1 MFIDN
6 IIGMFSEDLAIDLG
20 TANTLIYVKDKGIV
34 SNEPSVVAV
43 HINSRGEKKILSV
56 GRDAKKMLGRTPGN
70 IQAIRPMKDGVIA
83 DFEVVEA
90 MLKYFIRKIHNRK
103 TLVRPRI
110 IIAVPSGITAVERRA
125 VRESAEAAGAR
136 IVYLIE
142 EPVAAAIGA
151 GLPIT
156 EAAGNMIVDIGGGTT
171 EVAVISMSGIVYA
184 KSIRVGGDKIDDA
197 IIQYVKKKYNL
208 LIGDRTAELI
218 KMTIGTA
225 YPAEEISTMNIKG
238 RDLVSGIPKIIEI
251 TSTEI
256 YEAILETVSQIV
268 DAVKTTLEKIPPE
281 LSSDIVDRGIALA
294 GGGALLKNI
303 DILIRENT
311 ELPVI
316 IADDPL
322 TCVVRGAGM
331 ALDELN
337 ILKDIVLE
345 N

>member
-6 IIGMFSEDLAIDLG
+6 LIGLFSNDLAVDLG
-20 TANTLIYVKDKGIV
+20 TANTLIYVKDKGVV

-43 HINSRGEKKILSV
+43 HTDSRGEKKILAV
-56 GRDAKKMLGRTPGN
+56 GKDAKRMLGRTPGN
-70 IQAIRPMKDGVIA
+70 ISAIRPMKDGVIA

-103 TLVRPRI
+103 TMIRPRVI
-110 IIAVPSGITAVERRA
+110 VAIPSGITAVERRA
-125 VRESAEAAGAR
+125 VKESAEAAGAR
-136 IVYLIE
+136 VVYLLE

-184 KSIRVGGDKIDDA
+184 KSLRVGGDKIDNA
-197 IIQYVKKKYNL
+197 IIQYIKKKYNL
-208 LIGDRTAELI
+208 LIGDRTAELA
-218 KMTIGTA
+218 KMTIGTV
-225 YPAEEISTMNIKG
+225 YPIEEESKMSIKG

-251 TSTEI
+251 TSLEVL
-256 YEAILETVSQIV
+256 EAISEPAGQIV
-268 DAVKTTLEKIPPE
+268 DAIRTTLENIPPE
-281 LSSDIVDRGIALA
+281 LSSDIVDRGIVLA
-294 GGGALLKNI
+294 GGGALLKNM
-303 DILIRENT
+303 DLLIREHT

-322 TCVVRGAGM
+322 TCVVRGAGK
-331 ALDELN
+331 ALNEIN
-337 ILKDIVLE
+337 VLKDIMLE

>member
-43 HINSRGEKKILSV
+43 HINLRGEKKILSV
-56 GRDAKKMLGRTPGN
+56 GKDAKKMLGRTPGN

-151 GLPIT
+151 DLPIT

-184 KSIRVGGDKIDDA
+184 KSIRVGGDKIDDF
-197 IIQYVKKKYNL
+197 IIQYVKKRYNL

-225 YPAEEISTMNIKG
+225 YPTEEISTMNIKG

-256 YEAILETVSQIV
+256 YEAILEPISQIV

-303 DILIRENT
+303 DILIREHT

-322 TCVVRGAGM
+322 TCVVRGAGK

-337 ILKDIVLE
+337 ILQDIVLE

>member
-225 YPAEEISTMNIKG
+225 YSAEETSTMNIKG
-238 RDLVSGIPKIIEI
+238 RDLLSGIPKIIEI

>member
-6 IIGMFSEDLAIDLG
+6 IIGIFSQDLAIDLG

-43 HINSRGEKKILSV
+43 HIDSRGEKKILSV
-56 GRDAKKMLGRTPGN
+56 GKDAKKMLGRTPGN

-136 IVYLIE
+136 VVYLIE

-184 KSIRVGGDKIDDA
+184 KSIRVGGDKIDDS

-238 RDLVSGIPKIIEI
+238 RDLLSGIPKIVEI
-251 TSTEI
+251 TSAEI
-256 YEAILETVSQIV
+256 YEAISEPVSQIV

>member
-1 MFIDN
+1 
-6 IIGMFSEDLAIDLG
+6 
-20 TANTLIYVKDKGIV
+20 
-34 SNEPSVVAV
+34 
-43 HINSRGEKKILSV
+43 
-56 GRDAKKMLGRTPGN
+56 
-70 IQAIRPMKDGVIA
+70 
-83 DFEVVEA
+83 

-103 TLVRPRI
+103 TMIRPRI
-110 IIAVPSGITAVERRA
+110 IVAIPSGITAVERRA

-136 IVYLIE
+136 VVYLIE

-171 EVAVISMSGIVYA
+171 EVAVISMSGIVFA
-184 KSIRVGGDKIDDA
+184 KSLRVGGDKIDDA

-208 LIGDRTAELI
+208 LIGDRTAELV
-218 KMTIGTA
+218 KMTIGTV
-225 YPAEEISTMNIKG
+225 YPVEEESKMNIKG

-251 TSTEI
+251 TSSEI
-256 YEAILETVSQIV
+256 LEAISEPAAQIV
-268 DAVKTTLEKIPPE
+268 DAIKTTLEKIPPE
-281 LSSDIVDRGIALA
+281 LSSDIVDRGIVLA

-303 DILIRENT
+303 DVLIREHT

-322 TCVVRGAGM
+322 TCVVRGAGK
-331 ALDELN
+331 ALNEIN
-337 ILKDIVLE
+337 VLKDIMLE

>member
-1 MFIDN
+1 
-6 IIGMFSEDLAIDLG
+6 
-20 TANTLIYVKDKGIV
+20 
-34 SNEPSVVAV
+34 
-43 HINSRGEKKILSV
+43 
-56 GRDAKKMLGRTPGN
+56 
-70 IQAIRPMKDGVIA
+70 MKDGVIA

-103 TLVRPRI
+103 SMIRPRI
-110 IIAVPSGITAVERRA
+110 IVAIPSGITAVERRA

-136 IVYLIE
+136 MVYLIE

-184 KSIRVGGDKIDDA
+184 KSLRVGGDKIDDS

-208 LIGDRTAELI
+208 LIGDRTAELV
-218 KMTIGTA
+218 KMTIGTV
-225 YPAEEISTMNIKG
+225 YPVEEESKMSIKG

-251 TSTEI
+251 TSSEVL
-256 YEAILETVSQIV
+256 EAISEPAAQIV
-268 DAVKTTLEKIPPE
+268 DAIKTTLEKIPPE
-281 LSSDIVDRGIALA
+281 LSSDIVDRGIVLA

-303 DILIRENT
+303 DVLIRENT

-322 TCVVRGAGM
+322 TCVVRGAGK
-331 ALDELN
+331 ALNE
-337 ILKDIVLE
+337 IQVLKDIMLE